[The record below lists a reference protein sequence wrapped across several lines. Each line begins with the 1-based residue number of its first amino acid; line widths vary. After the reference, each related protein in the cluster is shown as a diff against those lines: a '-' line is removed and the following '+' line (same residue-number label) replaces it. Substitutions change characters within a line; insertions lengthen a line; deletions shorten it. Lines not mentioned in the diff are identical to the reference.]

1 MKVRLNY
8 AAVLKLERV
17 SSGSAL
23 DLSEGTTVSQLLS
36 DCNVKE
42 EHKRYILVF
51 VDEKKRDL
59 NHVLR
64 DGEELS
70 LYLPIGGGEQ

>member
-1 MKVRLNY
+1 MKVTLNY
-8 AAVLKLERV
+8 AAVLKLEKV
-17 SSGSAL
+17 NSGSTV

-36 DCNVKE
+36 DCGIKE

-59 NHVLR
+59 DYVLR
-64 DGEELS
+64 DGEELN
-70 LYLPIGGGEQ
+70 LYMPIGGG

>member
-1 MKVRLNY
+1 MKVMLNY

-17 SSGSAL
+17 NSGSTV
-23 DLSEGTTVSQLLS
+23 DLTEGTTVSQFLS

-42 EHKRYILVF
+42 EHKRHILVF
-51 VDEKKRDL
+51 VDEKKQDL
-59 NHVLR
+59 HHVLR

-70 LYLPIGGGEQ
+70 LYLPIGGGDR

>member
-1 MKVRLNY
+1 MKVTLNY
-8 AAVLKLERV
+8 AAVLKLEKV
-17 SSGSAL
+17 NSGSTV

-36 DCNVKE
+36 DCSIKE

-59 NHVLR
+59 DYVLR
-64 DGEELS
+64 DGEELN
-70 LYLPIGGGEQ
+70 LYMPIGGG

>member
-1 MKVRLNY
+1 MKVTLNY
-8 AAVLKLERV
+8 AAVLKLEKV
-17 SSGSAL
+17 NSGSTV

-36 DCNVKE
+36 DCRIKE

-59 NHVLR
+59 NYVLR
-64 DGEELS
+64 DGEQLN
-70 LYLPIGGGEQ
+70 LYMPIGGG

>member
-1 MKVRLNY
+1 MKVTLNY
-8 AAVLKLERV
+8 AAVLKLEKV
-17 SSGSAL
+17 NSGSTV

-36 DCNVKE
+36 DCCIKE

-59 NHVLR
+59 NYVLR
-64 DGEELS
+64 DGEQLN
-70 LYLPIGGGEQ
+70 LYMPIGGG

>member
-1 MKVRLNY
+1 MKVTLNY
-8 AAVLKLERV
+8 AAVLKLEKV
-17 SSGSAL
+17 SSGSTV

-36 DCNVKE
+36 DYRIKE

-59 NHVLR
+59 NYVLR
-64 DGEELS
+64 DGEELN
-70 LYLPIGGGEQ
+70 LYIPIGGG

>member
-1 MKVRLNY
+1 MKVKLSY
-8 AAVLKLERV
+8 AAILKLERA
-17 SSGSAL
+17 SSGSTV
-23 DLSEGTTVSQLLS
+23 DLSEGTSVSQFLS

-70 LYLPIGGGEQ
+70 LYLPIGGG